1 MSRQNTPNSE
11 SLSPA
16 SEIPQGW
23 TVARLDDIANLV
35 NGFAFSPRQWRK
47 AGLPI
52 VRIQNLNDPD
62 APFNYFEDELPAKFR
77 ITTGELLFAWSGT
90 PGTSFGAHI
99 WQGGDAWLNQHIFK
113 VVFERDLINADFLC
127 LAINHNL
134 QSYISDAQGGSGL
147 AHITKSTFSDSLIM
161 LAPLNEQVRIV
172 QKIEE
177 LTGDIDE
184 GATALERARSNII
197 RYKIDTLIS
206 GADGTLTHNW
216 RQQHPVSA
224 AAAGSSQ
231 LSNPGSV
238 HRRGR
243 ASSQIIIDFL
253 DRSPAVPN
261 PSDTFGSSLLRKIP
275 GTWRWITVEQA
286 GELTIGRQR
295 SPKDHTGPHM
305 RPYLR
310 VANVFEDRIDTS
322 NVLSMNFTPDEFTKY
337 RLEQGDILLNEG
349 QSLELVGRA
358 AMYHGEIPDVC
369 FQNTLIRFRAASAV
383 VPDYALIVFRAYLHS
398 QRFQR
403 IAKRTT
409 NIAHLSLSRLATLE
423 FPLPPRAEQQYIAD
437 TVKQRLSQL
446 NLSEDSVSEGLV
458 SSRLLRKRIL
468 LQAFTGTLAKQYAND
483 EPAAVLVERIRQRRA
498 TKALGIFNAMPEKKK
513 RPIRPG
519 GNIVSSTSK
528 RPLLPILRDHPKGL
542 APEELLSAAGYD
554 LTEIDDFYEQL
565 RAVQAY
571 VTENRASGTRIHSW
585 PKTASIT
592 LRIKE

>member
-1 MSRQNTPNSE
+1 MSRQDTPNSK
-11 SLSPA
+11 SLLPA
-16 SEIPQGW
+16 SDIPLGW
-23 TVARLDDIANLV
+23 TVARLDDIATLI
-35 NGFAFSPRQWRK
+35 NGFTFTPRQWK
-47 AGLPI
+47 QTGLPI

-62 APFNYFEDELPAKFR
+62 APFNYCEDDLPAKFR

-113 VVFERDLINADFLC
+113 IVFDRDLVNADFLC
-127 LAINHNL
+127 LAINNNL

-147 AHITKSTFSDSLIM
+147 AHITKTTFSASLIM

-197 RYKIDTLIS
+197 RYKLDILIG

-216 RQQHPVSA
+216 RQQHPLNTASAVSNR
-224 AAAGSSQ
+224 
-231 LSNPGSV
+231 LSNPTSG

-243 ASSQIIIDFL
+243 ASSQLNIDFL
-253 DRSPAVPN
+253 DRSPARSN
-261 PSDTFGSSLLRKIP
+261 PSDTSGFSLLWKIP
-275 GTWRWITVEQA
+275 DTWRWITVEQA

-295 SPKDHTGPHM
+295 SPKDHTGPYM

-322 NVLSMNFTPDEFTKY
+322 DVLSMNFTPEEFTKY

-358 AMYHGEIPDVC
+358 AMYQGEIPDVC

-383 VPDYALIVFRAYLHS
+383 VPDFALIVFRAYLHS
-398 QRFQR
+398 QQFQR

-423 FPLPPRAEQQYIAD
+423 FPLPPLAEQQYIAD
-437 TVKQRLSQL
+437 TVKQRLLQL
-446 NLSEDSVSEGLV
+446 NMSEHSVSEGLA
-458 SSRLLRKRIL
+458 SSRLLRARIL
-468 LQAFTGTLAKQYAND
+468 SQAFTGTLVKQHAND

-498 TKALGIFNAMPEKKK
+498 NKAENISSATPEKRK

-542 APEELLSAAGYD
+542 TPEELLSAAGYD

-571 VTENRASGTRIHSW
+571 VTESRASGTRIHSW
-585 PKTASIT
+585 PNTASIT